1 MQKTQKA
8 LSNIGSDRIY
18 SQATPTTEATF
29 LSPVPYTTGAMLV
42 RDTPT
47 LSIQPQVDL
56 ASLVKQLNQLA
67 VAVDADLAISRVA
80 TLLGE
85 AFQVDGCVIMF
96 STPAQAGVRIAWWM
110 DKTNRSLISR
120 PFIPSPSQVERL
132 SNLGSVAIPDI
143 QTLPSASEARYLIQE
158 LIELCPSDFTSIN
171 DFPQRALLEVR
182 VQLPGT
188 LTAVISLLRS
198 QPYSWPICQVDQ
210 LEVVAQ
216 QVVALFSQLNLK
228 QQLQQ
233 QAAYQRVV
241 KQLALATRNSSNLS
255 EMFQLATSGVAT
267 ALGVSQGLLLRL
279 KYWDPLFRNRAGEQT
294 PKAQVTVAYEWF
306 EESYEAPLSSLASS
320 IPTALNQSF
329 WMSEC
334 ILCQQAFLHS
344 PKSTVINNVQQLLD
358 SGSSP
363 ATPLFQLSEM
373 DTLLVAPLESQGTI
387 LGFLVFRDQQPRSWQ
402 PEDIELVE
410 LVSAQVS
417 TAIIQTETLRQVQS
431 LVDKRTA
438 ELKQSLAV
446 QAKLYERTRHQLEQL
461 RHLNQ
466 LKDEFLDTVSHEL
479 RTPLT
484 SMALAIRMLRQTG
497 TEGDRGARYLDILE
511 QQCAQ
516 ETNLINDLLA
526 LRELESKQTTLQ
538 LEELNLIDLVNDVT
552 ASLQSAWAA
561 KGLTIELEMPH
572 HPLSLSSDR
581 ESLTRILV
589 ELLTNATRYSEPQS
603 CIRLTAAEWQD
614 GPIHQIVLTLTNQG
628 AAIPSDELP
637 YIFDRF
643 RRCHSAVQN
652 AVPGTGLGLALVK
665 CLTQHLNGTISASS
679 FPTERSQVWET
690 CFTLTLPQTIGSSI

>member
-8 LSNIGSDRIY
+8 LSTIGSDRIY
-18 SQATPTTEATF
+18 SQTTPTTEATF

-42 RDTPT
+42 RETPT
-47 LSIQPQVDL
+47 LSIQPQIDL
-56 ASLVKQLNQLA
+56 ADLVKQLNQLA
-67 VAVDADLAISRVA
+67 VAIDADLAITRVA

-96 STPAQAGVRIAWWM
+96 STPAQAGVRAAWWM
-110 DKTNRSLISR
+110 AKTERSLISP
-120 PFIPSPSQVERL
+120 PFIPSSSQVDRL
-132 SNLGSVAIPDI
+132 SNLGSIAIPDI
-143 QTLPSASEARYLIQE
+143 QALPNSSEARYLIQE
-158 LIELCPSDFTSIN
+158 LIELCPSNFTSIN
-171 DFPQRALLEVR
+171 SFPQRALLEVR

-216 QVVALFSQLNLK
+216 QVVALFSQINLK

-241 KQLALATRNSSNLS
+241 KQLAMAIHNSSNLS

-294 PKAQVTVAYEWF
+294 PKAQVTVTCEWF
-306 EESYEAPLSSLASS
+306 KESYEAPLSSLTSS

-334 ILCQQAFLHS
+334 TLCQQAFLHS

-358 SGSSP
+358 NGSSP
-363 ATPLFQLSEM
+363 ATPILQLGEM

-387 LGFLVFRDQQPRSWQ
+387 LGFLVLRDQQPRSWQ

-497 TEGDRGARYLDILE
+497 TESDRGTRYLDILE

-538 LEELNLIDLVNDVT
+538 LEELNLVDLVNDVT
-552 ASLQSAWAA
+552 ASFQSTWAA
-561 KGLTIELEMPH
+561 RGLTSELEVPH
-572 HPLSLSSDR
+572 YPLSLSSDR

-603 CIRLTAAEWQD
+603 CIRLTIVDRQD
-614 GPIHQIVLTLTNQG
+614 GPINQIVLTLTNQG

-665 CLTQHLNGTISASS
+665 SLTQHLNGTISASS

-690 CFTLTLPQTIGSSI
+690 CFTLTLPQTIGGSI